1 MSEKINFPTKLEE
14 KLSFFDKLRKLMKR
28 TSVAVDSKGKV
39 SYISYPPRNGFS
51 DKQKKSIETLE
62 VNDVLILG
70 DDRDRSLL
78 ELENLKTLVLGRGV
92 IAVAE
97 GAVPTTGLEELV
109 VSDQAKQIPVGAISR
124 TSIKRVRGNGFDI
137 STTSKNT
144 QTDIFFDQDERI
156 HFLESA
162 SFSLGQL
169 DHMDGSGMDS
179 VLEAEAAAR
188 SLSKQILK
196 SSSQRENEN
205 SIYVYSETLGRDRVY
220 SVHAIADTFP
230 IPANRAEKIDDD
242 KLIGIYITGKE
253 EVDLDSLTQYPNL
266 RQIVV
271 GKDVKRVNGTPDLK
285 ENGIIEDK
293 VPQRTQMSKNG
304 KEQVVAIMSDETLVL
319 GRVPQTPVVPAQD
332 RTIVKEQEDKT
343 IED

>member
-14 KLSFFDKLRKLMKR
+14 KLSFFDRLRKLMKR
-28 TSVAVDSKGKV
+28 TSVAVDSNGKV
-39 SYISYPPRNGFS
+39 SYISYPPRNGFT
-51 DKQKKSIETLE
+51 DKQKKNIETLE

-70 DDRDRSLL
+70 DDRDRALL

-109 VSDQAKQIPVGAISR
+109 ISDQAKQIPVGAISR

-162 SFSLGQL
+162 SFSFGQL
-169 DHMDGSGMDS
+169 DNMDGRGVDS

-196 SSSQRENEN
+196 SSSQRENKN

-220 SVHAIADTFP
+220 SVHAVADTFP
-230 IPANRAEKIDDD
+230 MPSNRGEKIDDD
-242 KLIGIYITGKE
+242 KLIGIYLTGVE
-253 EVDLDSLTQYPNL
+253 DIDLSTLAQYPNL
-266 RQIVV
+266 TQIVV
-271 GKDVKRVNGTPDLK
+271 GKDVKRITGTVDTK
-285 ENGIIEDK
+285 ENGIVEDK
-293 VPQRTQMSKNG
+293 IPQRTQMSKSG
-304 KEQVVAIMSDETLVL
+304 KEQTITVMSGD
-319 GRVPQTPVVPAQD
+319 
-332 RTIVKEQEDKT
+332 TIVLNPVKQTQTVHQRENEQVKDAQERED
-343 IED
+343 D

>member
-1 MSEKINFPTKLEE
+1 M
-14 KLSFFDKLRKLMKR
+14 
-28 TSVAVDSKGKV
+28 
-39 SYISYPPRNGFS
+39 
-51 DKQKKSIETLE
+51 
-62 VNDVLILG
+62 
-70 DDRDRSLL
+70 
-78 ELENLKTLVLGRGV
+78 GRGV

-97 GAVPTTGLEELV
+97 GAVPTSGLEELV

-162 SFSLGQL
+162 AFSLGQL
-169 DHMDGSGMDS
+169 DNMDGRGVDS

-196 SSSQRENEN
+196 SSSQNENAN

-220 SVHAIADTFP
+220 SVHAVADTFP
-230 IPANRAEKIDDD
+230 MPSNRGEKIDDD

-253 EVDLDSLTQYPNL
+253 DVDLNSLTHYPNL

-271 GKDVKRVNGTPDLK
+271 GKDVKRVSGTPDLK
-285 ENGIIEDK
+285 ENGVIEDNI
-293 VPQRTQMSKNG
+293 PQRTQMSKNG
-304 KEQVVAIMSDETLVL
+304 KEQIVNIMSDETIVL
-319 GRVPQTPVVPAQD
+319 GRVPQNSGIPVQEK
-332 RTIVKEQEDKT
+332 TIVKEAKEFD
-343 IED
+343 D